1 MRINAKVMRALEKSV
16 TRENYGAAR
25 AAEKP
30 RETKER
36 PRASGLRRARR
47 RETAARYLAG
57 LGYTILHRNVRV
69 GHCEIDIIARD
80 GDELVF
86 AEVRARRANPVAAP
100 EDTVGPVKLERLTR
114 AAELWTQN
122 ANYMGFWRIDLVA
135 VTQYDGGEM
144 NIELIKSITEPVI

>member
-16 TRENYGAAR
+16 ARENCGAAR
-25 AAEKP
+25 CGKTARNEGTA
-30 RETKER
+30 
-36 PRASGLRRARR
+36 RASGLRRRGGG
-47 RETAARYLAG
+47 TAARYLAG

-69 GHCEIDIIARD
+69 GRCEIDIIARD

-114 AAELWTQN
+114 AAELWTQD

-135 VTQYDGGEM
+135 VTLYDGGEM
-144 NIELIKSITEPVI
+144 NIELIKSITESVI

>member
-16 TRENYGAAR
+16 ARENCGTAR
-25 AAEKP
+25 IAEKP
-30 RETKER
+30 RETKKR
-36 PRASGLRRARR
+36 PAHLAFGAAA
-47 RETAARYLAG
+47 EEAAARYLAG

-69 GHCEIDIIARD
+69 GRCEIDIIARD

-86 AEVRARRANPVAAP
+86 AEVRARRANPVASP
-100 EDTVGPVKLERLTR
+100 EETVGPVKRERLTR

-135 VTQYDGGEM
+135 VTLYDGGEM
-144 NIELIKSITEPVI
+144 NIELIKNITEPVI

>member
-1 MRINAKVMRALEKSV
+1 MKINAKVMRALE
-16 TRENYGAAR
+16 RAAAR
-25 AAEKP
+25 EDSWSKSMPGRP
-30 RETKER
+30 RETAGR
-36 PRASGLRRARR
+36 PAHLVFGAAA
-47 RETAARYLAG
+47 EEAAARYLAG
-57 LGYTILHRNVRV
+57 LGYEILDRNVRV

-122 ANYMGFWRIDLVA
+122 ANYLGFWRIDLAA
-135 VTQYDGGEM
+135 VTLRDGGEM
-144 NIELIKSITEPVI
+144 NIELIKSITEPLI

>member
-16 TRENYGAAR
+16 ARENCGAAR
-25 AAEKP
+25 AAEKL

-36 PRASGLRRARR
+36 PVHLAFGAAAE
-47 RETAARYLAG
+47 ETAARYLAG

-86 AEVRARRANPVAAP
+86 AEVRARRANPIAAP

-114 AAELWTQN
+114 AAELWTQH
-122 ANYMGFWRIDLVA
+122 ANYMGFWRIELVA
-135 VTQYDGGEM
+135 VTLYDGGEM
-144 NIELIKSITEPVI
+144 NIELIKNITEPVI

>member
-16 TRENYGAAR
+16 ARENYGAAR

-36 PRASGLRRARR
+36 PAHLDFGAAAE
-47 RETAARYLAG
+47 ETAARYLAG

-135 VTQYDGGEM
+135 VTLYDGGEM
-144 NIELIKSITEPVI
+144 NIELIKSITEPIA

>member
-1 MRINAKVMRALEKSV
+1 MKINAKVMRALEKSAA
-16 TRENYGAAR
+16 REAGGERRITERQSETAGRPAHLVFGAA
-25 AAEKP
+25 AE
-30 RETKER
+30 E
-36 PRASGLRRARR
+36 A
-47 RETAARYLAG
+47 AARYLAG
-57 LGYTILHRNVRV
+57 LGYKIFDRNVRV

-122 ANYMGFWRIDLVA
+122 ANYLGFWRIDLVA
-135 VTQYDGGEM
+135 VTLYDGGEM
-144 NIELIKSITEPVI
+144 NIELIKNITEPVI

>member
-16 TRENYGAAR
+16 ARENCGAAR
-25 AAEKP
+25 VAEKL
-30 RETKER
+30 RETKEQ
-36 PRASGLRRARR
+36 PAHLVFGAAA
-47 RETAARYLAG
+47 EEAAARYLAW

-114 AAELWTQN
+114 AAELWTQH

-135 VTQYDGGEM
+135 VTLYDGGEM
-144 NIELIKSITEPVI
+144 NIELIKNITEPVI

>member
-1 MRINAKVMRALEKSV
+1 MRINAKVMRALERSLS
-16 TRENYGAAR
+16 RENYGAPHAAGTPR
-25 AAEKP
+25 AAGG
-30 RETKER
+30 
-36 PRASGLRRARR
+36 RAAHLTFGAAG
-47 RETAARYLAG
+47 EEAAARYLAG

-86 AEVRARRANPVAAP
+86 TEVRARRANPIAAP

-114 AAELWTQN
+114 AAELWTQK

-135 VTQYDGGEM
+135 VTLYDDGEM
-144 NIELIKSITEPVI
+144 NIELIKNITEPIL

>member
-1 MRINAKVMRALEKSV
+1 MRLNAKVVRALEKSLS
-16 TRENYGAAR
+16 RENYCAPHAAGMPRAAGGRAAHLAFGAAGEE
-25 AAEKP
+25 A
-30 RETKER
+30 
-36 PRASGLRRARR
+36 
-47 RETAARYLAG
+47 AARYLAG

-135 VTQYDGGEM
+135 VTLYDGGEM
-144 NIELIKSITEPVI
+144 NIELIKNITEPVI

>member
-16 TRENYGAAR
+16 ARENCGAAR

-30 RETKER
+30 RAFGAAGEE
-36 PRASGLRRARR
+36 A
-47 RETAARYLAG
+47 AARYLAG

-114 AAELWTQN
+114 AAELWTQD

-135 VTQYDGGEM
+135 VTLYDGGEM

>member
-16 TRENYGAAR
+16 ARENCGAAR
-25 AAEKP
+25 AAEKS

-36 PRASGLRRARR
+36 PVHLAFGAAAE
-47 RETAARYLAG
+47 ETAARYLAG

-114 AAELWTQN
+114 AAELWTQH

-135 VTQYDGGEM
+135 VTLYDGGEM
-144 NIELIKSITEPVI
+144 NIELIKNITEPIA

>member
-16 TRENYGAAR
+16 ARENCGAAR

-36 PRASGLRRARR
+36 PAHLAFGAAAE
-47 RETAARYLAG
+47 ETAARYLAG

-114 AAELWTQN
+114 AAELWTQ
-122 ANYMGFWRIDLVA
+122 
-135 VTQYDGGEM
+135 
-144 NIELIKSITEPVI
+144 

>member
-16 TRENYGAAR
+16 ARENCGAAR

-36 PRASGLRRARR
+36 PAHLAFGAAAE
-47 RETAARYLAG
+47 ETAARYLAG

-80 GDELVF
+80 GDRR
-86 AEVRARRANPVAAP
+86 RARLR
-100 EDTVGPVKLERLTR
+100 
-114 AAELWTQN
+114 
-122 ANYMGFWRIDLVA
+122 
-135 VTQYDGGEM
+135 
-144 NIELIKSITEPVI
+144 

>member
-16 TRENYGAAR
+16 ARENYGAAR

-36 PRASGLRRARR
+36 PAHLAFGAAAE
-47 RETAARYLAG
+47 ETAARYLAG

-69 GHCEIDIIARD
+69 GHCEIDI
-80 GDELVF
+80 
-86 AEVRARRANPVAAP
+86 
-100 EDTVGPVKLERLTR
+100 VGPVKLERLTR

-135 VTQYDGGEM
+135 VTLYDGGEM

>member
-1 MRINAKVMRALEKSV
+1 MKINAKVMRALEKSV
-16 TRENYGAAR
+16 ARENNGARRMTERRQETAGR
-25 AAEKP
+25 PAHLVFGDAAE
-30 RETKER
+30 
-36 PRASGLRRARR
+36 
-47 RETAARYLAG
+47 ETAARYLAG
-57 LGYTILHRNVRV
+57 LGYEIRDRNVRV

-122 ANYMGFWRIDLVA
+122 ENYLGFWRIDLVA
-135 VTQYDGGEM
+135 VTLYDNGEM
-144 NIELIKSITEPVI
+144 NIELIKNITEPLI